1 MRQNIMSNGGVKM
14 LRYLTAG
21 ESHGKGHV
29 VILEGMPAGVPVSED
44 YITRQLKRRQGGY
57 GRGER
62 MNIEKDRAEI
72 ISGVRHGLTLGSPI
86 SMLIHNKDWDNWR
99 DVMSVSPVKG
109 ETETVTRVRPGHA
122 DLTGVM
128 KYGHDDVRNVLERAS
143 ARETA
148 ARVAAAA
155 VVRGLLDKFNI
166 MINSHTVCI
175 GGKWAKLSDTVDWNK
190 VESSSVYCA
199 DSDAE
204 KEMVKEIDSAR
215 DVGDTVGGIFEV
227 VAEYVPVGLGSY
239 VHPDRKLDGRIAQAI
254 MSINAV
260 KGVSFGLGFDMSGL
274 RGSKVHDVIGEDLR
288 RKTNNAGGIE
298 GGMSNGEAIKVW
310 AVVKPIPTLGK
321 PLPSVDLK
329 DGKLADAHYERSDVC
344 VVPAAGVVGEA
355 MLVLVLAEAMLEKFG
370 GDNISETLHNYQN
383 YVKST
388 EVR

>member
-1 MRQNIMSNGGVKM
+1 M

-29 VILEGMPAGVPVSED
+29 VILEGMPAGVSVSED

-86 SMLIHNKDWDNWR
+86 SMLIHNKDWDNWKS
-99 DVMSVSPVKG
+99 VMSVSPVKSK
-109 ETETVTRVRPGHA
+109 TEPVTRVRPGHA
-122 DLTGVM
+122 DLAGVM

-166 MINSHTVCI
+166 VINSHTVCI
-175 GGKWAKLSDTVDWNK
+175 GGKWAKISDAVDWNK

-199 DSDAE
+199 DSDTE
-204 KEMVKEIDSAR
+204 KDMIKEIDAAR
-215 DVGDTVGGIFEV
+215 DAGDTVGGIFEV
-227 VAEYVPVGLGSY
+227 VAEGVPVGLGSY
-239 VHPDRKLDGRIAQAI
+239 VHPDRKLDGQIAQAI

-260 KGVSFGLGFDMSGL
+260 KGVSFGLGFDMAAL

-329 DGKLADAHYERSDVC
+329 DGKVADAHYERSDVC

-355 MLVLVLAEAMLEKFG
+355 MMALVLAEAMMEKFG
-370 GDNISETLHNYQN
+370 GDNISETMHNYQN
-383 YVKST
+383 YVAST

>member
-1 MRQNIMSNGGVKM
+1 M

-21 ESHGKGHV
+21 ESHGKGQV
-29 VILEGMPAGVPVSED
+29 VILEGMPAGVPVSEE

-62 MNIEKDRAEI
+62 MKIEKDRAEI

-86 SMLIHNKDWDNWR
+86 SMLIHNKDWENWK

-109 ETETVTRVRPGHA
+109 KTEAVTRVRPGHA
-122 DLTGVM
+122 DLAGVM

-166 MINSHTVCI
+166 VINSHTVCI
-175 GGKWAKLSDTVDWNK
+175 GGKWAKAADTIDWDA
-190 VESSSVYCA
+190 VEASPVYCTDPDA
-199 DSDAE
+199 D
-204 KEMVKEIDSAR
+204 KEMTKEIDAAR
-215 DVGDTVGGIFEV
+215 DAGDTVGGIFEV
-227 VAEYVPVGLGSY
+227 VAEGVPVGLGSY
-239 VHPDRKLDGRIAQAI
+239 VHPDRKLDGKIAQA
-254 MSINAV
+254 MMCINAV
-260 KGVSFGLGFDMSGL
+260 KGVSFGMGFDMAAL
-274 RGSKVHDVIGEDLR
+274 RGSKVHDVIGTDLR

-298 GGMSNGEAIKVW
+298 GGMSNGEPIKVW

-321 PLPSVDLK
+321 PLPSIDLK
-329 DGKLADAHYERSDVC
+329 DGKVADAHYERSDVC

-355 MLVLVLAEAMLEKFG
+355 MLALVLAEAMMEKFG
-370 GDNISETLHNYQN
+370 GDNISETLNNYKN
-383 YVKST
+383 YVASMEAK
-388 EVR
+388 

>member
-1 MRQNIMSNGGVKM
+1 M

-21 ESHGKGHV
+21 ESHGKGQV

-86 SMLIHNKDWDNWR
+86 SMLIHNKDWENWKS
-99 DVMSVSPVKG
+99 VMSVSPVKG
-109 ETETVTRVRPGHA
+109 VAEAVTRVRPGHA
-122 DLTGVM
+122 DLAGVM

-166 MINSHTVCI
+166 VINSHTVCI
-175 GGKWAKLSDTVDWNK
+175 AGKWAKASDTVDWDK
-190 VESSSVYCA
+190 VESSPVYCA
-199 DSDAE
+199 DPNADAA
-204 KEMVKEIDSAR
+204 MTKEIDAAR
-215 DVGDTVGGIFEV
+215 DAGDTVGGIFEV
-227 VAEYVPVGLGSY
+227 VAEGVPVGLGSY
-239 VHPDRKLDGRIAQAI
+239 VHPDRKLDGQIAQAI

-260 KGVSFGLGFDMSGL
+260 KGVSFGMGFDMAAL
-274 RGSKVHDVIGEDLR
+274 PGSKVHDVIGTDLR

-329 DGKLADAHYERSDVC
+329 TGKVADAHFERSDVC

-355 MLVLVLAEAMLEKFG
+355 MLALVLAEAMVEKFG
-370 GDNISETLHNYQN
+370 GDNISETVNNYQN
-383 YVKST
+383 YVAST